1 MLGAGFALLA
11 LLSGLAT
18 DASAAPAARRFSG
31 TIRAVDLGAGVVV
44 VEELGRRGQPELH
57 EVEVGPDTR
66 IVSSRRLRPHEMRGV
81 VAYGEIPVSPAD
93 LLVGDYVTIES
104 REEAGRGV
112 AIRIIIVELPERSA
126 PAR

>member
-18 DASAAPAARRFSG
+18 DASAAPAARRYSG
-31 TIRAVDLGAGVVV
+31 TIRAVDLGAGPA
-44 VEELGRRGQPELH
+44 LLPPPR
-57 EVEVGPDTR
+57 
-66 IVSSRRLRPHEMRGV
+66 RRLRPHEMRGV